1 MGTQIQRALRH
12 PRRTEILLYLMQ
24 REGSEGTDEDELAD
38 SLGLKAARVRYH
50 LTVLRDADLISRA
63 DERGPSTSE
72 RYLAAH
78 LAGR

>member
-24 REGSEGTDEDELAD
+24 KDEGTDEDELARFLD
-38 SLGLKAARVRYH
+38 LTIAKVRYH
-50 LTVLRDADLISRA
+50 LMVLRDADLISRA